1 MNSLSFPNLFYKN
14 STSTIEGVEATKQ
27 NLSLMLQIEKREQLG
42 DPDFGVKLNQVK
54 FSTNPSLAKE
64 LAVDGVVEAQKF
76 VSNVLFY
83 RDNVEIKKT
92 EIAKVDI
99 TIEALFSSAS
109 NIKDL
114 VIIQG
119 VDID

>member
-1 MNSLSFPNLFYKN
+1 MV
-14 STSTIEGVEATKQ
+14 EGVDATKQ
-27 NLSLMLQIEKREQLG
+27 NLKLMLGIEKHEQLG

-64 LAVDGVVEAQKF
+64 LAIDGVVEAQRF
-76 VSNVLFY
+76 VNNTLFY
-83 RDNVEIKKT
+83 RDNVTIKKT
-92 EIAKVDI
+92 DVAKVDI

-109 NIKDL
+109 NVKDL

-119 VDID
+119 VEVD

>member
-14 STSTIEGVEATKQ
+14 STSTVEGVEATKQ
-27 NLSLMLQIEKREQLG
+27 NLKLMLQIEKHEQLG

-54 FSTNPSLAKE
+54 FSTNPSLASE
-64 LAVDGVVEAQKF
+64 LAVDGVIEAQKF
-76 VSNVLFY
+76 VNNVLFY
-83 RDNVEIKKT
+83 RDNVEVKKT
-92 EIAKVDI
+92 EAAKVDI

-109 NIKDL
+109 NVKDL

>member
-1 MNSLSFPNLFYKN
+1 MNSFSFPNLFYKN
-14 STSTIEGVEATKQ
+14 SISLVEGVDATKQ
-27 NLSLMLQIEKREQLG
+27 NLKLMLGIEKHEQLG

-54 FSTNPSLAKE
+54 FSTNQSLAKE
-64 LAVDGVVEAQKF
+64 LAIDGVVEAQRF
-76 VSNVLFY
+76 VNNTLFY
-83 RDNVEIKKT
+83 RDNVTIKKT
-92 EIAKVDI
+92 DVAKVDI

-119 VDID
+119 VEVD